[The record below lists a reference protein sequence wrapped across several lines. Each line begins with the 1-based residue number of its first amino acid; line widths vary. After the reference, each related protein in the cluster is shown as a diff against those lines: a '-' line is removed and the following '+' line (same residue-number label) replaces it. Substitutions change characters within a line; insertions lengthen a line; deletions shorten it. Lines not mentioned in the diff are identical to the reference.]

1 MTEPLANA
9 YLAALAM
16 MQVTG
21 PSDLHGAANFASRG
35 SCGPLDDADLREYL
49 TNIGPNDPLRME
61 LLLRLAKWDHASAE
75 EAWSQRTSPN
85 TKGRRDLVAQLLGVD
100 EETSRLLLELFPV
113 ASGDEPIVIAKIWEP
128 WYSETLKRE
137 RSFYWSHYAD
147 YLSEARDWDPNAI
160 AALDLATDQVIERLS
175 DAKRTHAYQV
185 KGLVVGHVQSG
196 KTANFTGVIA
206 KAIDVGYRLII
217 VLTGTTDLLRSQTQ
231 RRLDMELVG
240 QENILRGI
248 DSDDHEA
255 LDLIDYYSDDPDW
268 IRFLKHGFRPSD
280 VGQPDIHRLTTHNFD
295 YKSLQQGIAALD
307 FERRDRSRP
316 FFYPDNLFSS
326 DARLIV
332 VKKNATVMKKL
343 VRDLN
348 KITARLGHIPALLVD
363 DESDQASVNTSNPQR
378 WKSEQTERTAINDLI
393 SKLLKML
400 PRAQYVGYT
409 ATPFAN
415 VFIDPSDVEDIFP
428 RDFLISLPRPPGYMG
443 ASDFH
448 DLDSEIPPAER
459 TYEDSAEMAHV
470 RMLSPD
476 DEPGKAEVKLLEAV
490 DAYILAGAVKLY
502 RANQGLGDFRH
513 HTMLFHKAMRRAD
526 HREQADTLNA
536 LWNTAGYWSASS
548 TARLRALYENDIV
561 PVTQATGTNPMPP
574 FEELRPYISGSV
586 ERIGQSGN
594 PVLVV
599 NSDKI
604 EGEELDFDRNEV
616 WRILVGGN
624 KFARGFTIEG
634 LTVSYYG
641 RPIKTADTLMQMGR
655 WFGFRE
661 GYQDLVRLYITPE
674 LYEAFEAVC
683 LDEEYF
689 RDEIRQYATLID
701 GRPQVIPAQVPPL
714 VASHLPRLRP
724 AARNKMYNAVLFQRR
739 TADKE
744 PTGYPRLSNHQA
756 LADNTR
762 AFAPILRAATAQA
775 ISTIEHDGRTF
786 KAYQCELNH
795 RDIVGVLRRLR
806 WDNDECFKA
815 DLAWLETLT
824 IDQLGR
830 WLVLL
835 PQLKKNPR
843 LARIEGM
850 GPFSLHPRA
859 GLDYLGVKTTVDD
872 RRAIEALVRN
882 TGSTR
887 GGMLVYPM
895 VPTKFEPV
903 RNADVDPGSLVMA
916 FRLTLPQSASP
927 SDGRLVTFVT
937 RDKSRPNDVIIED
950 LNGASVDPSLGN
962 PE

>member
-1 MTEPLANA
+1 MTEPLTNA

-21 PSDLHGAANFASRG
+21 PSDLHRTANFAG
-35 SCGPLDDADLREYL
+35 GDAHDTLDDAALQNYL
-49 TNIGPNDPLRME
+49 AKVGPNDPLRME
-61 LLLRLAKWDHASAE
+61 LLLRLAKWDHAGATE
-75 EAWSQRTSPN
+75 QWIKGTEPN
-85 TKGRRDLVAQLLGVD
+85 SEGRRDLITQLLGVGA
-100 EETSRLLLELFPV
+100 EVSSLLREFFPI
-113 ASGDEPIVIAKIWEP
+113 ASGIEPVVIAKTWEP
-128 WYSETLKRE
+128 WYTDGVKRE
-137 RSFYWSHYAD
+137 RSFYWSHYAQ
-147 YLSEARDWDPNAI
+147 YLSEARGWNPAAI
-160 AALDLATDQVIERLS
+160 ASLDLATDQVIERLS
-175 DAKRTHAYQV
+175 DPKRSDAYQV

-231 RRLDMELVG
+231 RRIDMELVG

-248 DSDDHEA
+248 NPDDEDA
-255 LDLIDYYSDDPDW
+255 LDLVDYYRDDPDW

-280 VGQPDIHRLTTHNFD
+280 AGRPDVHRLTTDNFD

-307 FERRDRSRP
+307 FERRDRTRP
-316 FFYPDNLFSS
+316 FYHPDNLFNS

-332 VKKNATVMKKL
+332 VKKNATVLKKL

-348 KITARLGHIPALLVD
+348 KITARLGHIPALLID
-363 DESDQASVNTSNPQR
+363 DESDQASVNTSNPQK
-378 WKSEQTERTAINDLI
+378 WKNEQTERTAINDLI

-415 VFIDPSDVEDIFP
+415 VFIDPGDVEDIFP
-428 RDFLISLPRPPGYMG
+428 SDFLISLPRPPRYMG

-459 TYEDSAEMAHV
+459 TYENSVEMAHV
-470 RMLSPD
+470 RMLPSD
-476 DEPGKAEVKLLEAV
+476 DEPDKAEAKLLEAV
-490 DAYILAGAVKLY
+490 DAYVLAGAMKLY
-502 RANQGLGDFRH
+502 RAAEGLGVFRH

-526 HREQADTLNA
+526 HREQADALKR
-536 LWNTAGYWSASS
+536 LWNTAGYWSANSIS
-548 TARLRALYENDIV
+548 RLRSLYEVDILA
-561 PVTQATGTNPMPP
+561 VTRANSTYRSPT
-574 FEELRPYISGSV
+574 FEELRPYIAGAV

-641 RPIKTADTLMQMGR
+641 RPSRTADTLMQMGR
-655 WFGFRE
+655 WFGFRD
-661 GYQDLVRLYITPE
+661 GYRDLVRLYITPA

-689 RDEIRQYATLID
+689 RKEIRQYATLID
-701 GRPQVIPAQVPPL
+701 SRPQVIPAQVPPL
-714 VASHLPRLRP
+714 VASHLPKLRP
-724 AARNKMYNAVLFQRR
+724 AARNKMYNAVLYQRR

-744 PTGYPRLSNHQA
+744 PTGYPKLSDRQA
-756 LADNTR
+756 LANNTR
-762 AFAPILRAATAQA
+762 TFVPILRAATAEPV
-775 ISTIEHDGRTF
+775 STIEHDGRIF
-786 KAYQCELNH
+786 GVYRCEVDH
-795 RDIVGVLRRLR
+795 REVIQVLRGLK
-806 WDNDECFKA
+806 WDNEECFKA
-815 DLAWLETLT
+815 DLTWLETL
-824 IDQLGR
+824 IPDQLDR

-835 PQLKKNPR
+835 PQLKNPR
-843 LARIEGM
+843 RASIEGM
-850 GPFSLHPRA
+850 GPFSLHAR
-859 GLDYLGVKTTVDD
+859 GGTEYLGVKTTVDD
-872 RRAIEALVRN
+872 RPAIEALVRKP
-882 TGSTR
+882 GSTC

-895 VPTKFEPV
+895 IPNRYELVPG
-903 RNADVDPGSLVMA
+903 DDIDPGDIVMA
-916 FRLTLPQSASP
+916 FRLTLPRAASP

-937 RDKSRPNDVIIED
+937 RDKTRPNDVVVED
-950 LNGASVDPSLGN
+950 PCGRLVDLF
-962 PE
+962 